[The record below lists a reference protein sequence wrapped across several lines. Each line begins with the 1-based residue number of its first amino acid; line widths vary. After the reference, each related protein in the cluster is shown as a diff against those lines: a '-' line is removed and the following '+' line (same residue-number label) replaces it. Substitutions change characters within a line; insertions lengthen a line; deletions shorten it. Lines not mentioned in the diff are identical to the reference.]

1 MCLILA
7 SYCFPWFQV
16 YSCRLGS
23 EQDTAL
29 SIIDPVNVQVELCGS
44 PTYQSSSGLL
54 DAFNIED
61 FPPLLEVR
69 ILPKRFLKC
78 IGFLTSLSCFLLLE
92 RSCNDLPSQIQFPAL
107 DIRLSYN
114 DVQLF
119 LAIAKSIPT
128 GSQSVSDPAFAS
140 QAVQSPASPETTA
153 KPKDSFRH
161 KTEALLGMIFEDY
174 FVLISRNV
182 WEF

>member
-1 MCLILA
+1 M
-7 SYCFPWFQV
+7 

-54 DAFNIED
+54 DAFNMED
-61 FPPLLEVR
+61 FPPLLEVKTIPTNSYMVYTFPNQPTF
-69 ILPKRFLKC
+69 ILSK
-78 IGFLTSLSCFLLLE
+78 IFLLRLM
-92 RSCNDLPSQIQFPAL
+92 PSQIQFPAL

-128 GSQSVSDPAFAS
+128 GSPSVTDAAY
-140 QAVQSPASPETTA
+140 VSPAAQSFPNPETAT

-161 KTEALLGMIFEDY
+161 QTEVLLGTK
-174 FVLISRNV
+174 LKKCV
-182 WEF
+182 WLCIEILVVIQKCLGIVSVHLLK

>member
-1 MCLILA
+1 M
-7 SYCFPWFQV
+7 

-69 ILPKRFLKC
+69 ILSKIILKLYM
-78 IGFLTSLSCFLLLE
+78 FAYQSYFPLLE
-92 RSCNDLPSQIQFPAL
+92 YSFYDLTSQIQFPAL

-128 GSQSVSDPAFAS
+128 GSPSVADPAFAS
-140 QAVQSPASPETTA
+140 QSVQSTSSPESTT

-161 KTEALLGMIFEDY
+161 RTEALLGMIED
-174 FVLISRNV
+174 FVVI
-182 WEF
+182 F

>member
-1 MCLILA
+1 M
-7 SYCFPWFQV
+7 

-54 DAFNIED
+54 DAFNMED

-69 ILPKRFLKC
+69 TIPKLFLCC
-78 IGFLTSLSCFLLLE
+78 IYFLYSFLYSCY
-92 RSCNDLPSQIQFPAL
+92 NLPSQIQFPTL

-128 GSQSVSDPAFAS
+128 GAPSVDDPALVS
-140 QAVQSPASPETTA
+140 QALQSTASPENTP

-161 KTEALLGMIFEDY
+161 RTEALLGMIF
-174 FVLISRNV
+174 
-182 WEF
+182 